1 MPTGRYTLKPACT
14 RTACSQA
21 TLHRTATMMLLRRAS
36 DHCAQLPP
44 ASATRPLRQPLPP
57 ASTTPQPI
65 HDALRQVLQNGT
77 KKKRKFDES
86 VDLDVTLNVDPRKP
100 LQAVRGVVSLP
111 HGVGRSV
118 VVAAVSD
125 DPAAQENAKAA
136 GADVVGGEDLV
147 DRVADG
153 YVEFDACVATADMA
167 PLLKRKARARAR
179 AQRIVTGREERGHAR
194 RRRGRPGGAR
204 GGAQEGPREAADGAE
219 AGRPARALWEA
230 EFRRGQAAREFESV
244 MLALVAAKPEK
255 APKGKVLPLRLALV
269 DDGARRARGRRPRWI
284 PRRRAFW
291 ESEFWGRE
299 VIIKSALGHAR

>member
-1 MPTGRYTLKPACT
+1 MHAPA
-14 RTACSQA
+14 A
-21 TLHRTATMMLLRRAS
+21 
-36 DHCAQLPP
+36 PP
-44 ASATRPLRQPLPP
+44 APLQPRAAQPRDATTARPRPRHGHAAAHPRRP
-57 ASTTPQPI
+57 APSPGKR
-65 HDALRQVLQNGT
+65 H

-153 YVEFDACVATADMA
+153 YVEFDVCVATADMA
-167 PLLKRKARARAR
+167 PLLKRKAARVLGPKGLLPA
-179 AQRIVTGREERGHAR
+179 AKN
-194 RRRGRPGGAR
+194 
-204 GGAQEGPREAADGAE
+204 EGTLADDADGLGALVTE
-219 AGRPARALWEA
+219 LKKGRVKLRTEPK
-230 EFRRGQAAREFESV
+230 RGVPHAPFGRLSFGEDKLLANLRSV

-255 APKGKVLPLRLALV
+255 APKGKYFLAASLSSTMGPGVPV
-269 DDGARRARGRRPRWI
+269 DVDSLDPASPRFFRDRQTDSHTKLTKTGPGRRDGCARSRRPGHVGARG
-284 PRRRAFW
+284 
-291 ESEFWGRE
+291 
-299 VIIKSALGHAR
+299 

>member
-1 MPTGRYTLKPACT
+1 
-14 RTACSQA
+14 
-21 TLHRTATMMLLRRAS
+21 MLILRRATRPLR
-36 DHCAQLPP
+36 QLSRP
-44 ASATRPLRQPLPP
+44 ASATRPQLSRL

-65 HDALRQVLQNGT
+65 HDALRQVLDNGT
-77 KKKRKFDES
+77 KKKRRFDES

-125 DPAAQENAKAA
+125 DPTAQDAAKAA

-167 PLLKRKARARAR
+167 PLLKRKAARVLGPKGLLPA
-179 AQRIVTGREERGHAR
+179 AKN
-194 RRRGRPGGAR
+194 
-204 GGAQEGPREAADGAE
+204 EGTLADDADGLGALVAE
-219 AGRPARALWEA
+219 LKKGRVKLRTEPK
-230 EFRRGQAAREFESV
+230 RGVLHAPFGRLSFGEEKLLANLRSV

-255 APKGKVLPLRLALV
+255 APKGKYFLSASLSSTMGPGVPV
-269 DDGARRARGRRPRWI
+269 DVDSLDPASPRFF
-284 PRRRAFW
+284 R
-291 ESEFWGRE
+291 ESD
-299 VIIKSALGHAR
+299 S

>member
-1 MPTGRYTLKPACT
+1 ML
-14 RTACSQA
+14 
-21 TLHRTATMMLLRRAS
+21 LLRRATRPQQLC
-36 DHCAQLPP
+36 CA
-44 ASATRPLRQPLPP
+44 ASTTQQGLRRATRPALGRTL
-57 ASTTPQPI
+57 ATAAPQPI

-77 KKKRKFDES
+77 KKRRKFDES

-167 PLLKRKARARAR
+167 PLLKRKAARVLGPKGLLPA
-179 AQRIVTGREERGHAR
+179 AKN
-194 RRRGRPGGAR
+194 
-204 GGAQEGPREAADGAE
+204 EGTLADDADGLGALVSE
-219 AGRPARALWEA
+219 LKKGRVKLRTEPK
-230 EFRRGQAAREFESV
+230 RGVLHAPFGRLSFGEDKLLANLRTV

-255 APKGKVLPLRLALV
+255 APKGKYFLAASLSSTMGPGVPV
-269 DDGARRARGRRPRWI
+269 DVDSLDPASPRFF
-284 PRRRAFW
+284 R
-291 ESEFWGRE
+291 ESEG
-299 VIIKSALGHAR
+299 S

>member
-1 MPTGRYTLKPACT
+1 
-14 RTACSQA
+14 
-21 TLHRTATMMLLRRAS
+21 MMLLRRATRPLRQ
-36 DHCAQLPP
+36 QLSRP
-44 ASATRPLRQPLPP
+44 ASATRPLPQQLCRR

-77 KKKRKFDES
+77 QKKRKFDES

-153 YVEFDACVATADMA
+153 YVEFDACV
-167 PLLKRKARARAR
+167 
-179 AQRIVTGREERGHAR
+179 
-194 RRRGRPGGAR
+194 
-204 GGAQEGPREAADGAE
+204 
-219 AGRPARALWEA
+219 
-230 EFRRGQAAREFESV
+230 
-244 MLALVAAKPEK
+244 
-255 APKGKVLPLRLALV
+255 
-269 DDGARRARGRRPRWI
+269 
-284 PRRRAFW
+284 
-291 ESEFWGRE
+291 
-299 VIIKSALGHAR
+299 